1 MAEAYVKIWVYPG
14 KEKAALATMR
24 KAKEVKTARLTAGE
38 QDIVAHVTGKSYE
51 GILKYV
57 MNNVRTIPA
66 VRNTITNLILE

>member
-1 MAEAYVKIWVYPG
+1 MAEAYIKVWVYPG
-14 KEKAALATMR
+14 KEKAALTAMR
-24 KAKEVKTARLTAGE
+24 KTKSVKSARLTAGE

-57 MNNVRTIPA
+57 MSNVRTIPA